1 MTLNIRNKRSAVQ
14 GSAPTASQLQDG
26 ELAVNYNA
34 SDPVIYTKDTAGNV
48 IRLTGAGA
56 DGNFRRVGTTLSP
69 TTPGDVVNVGAGTA
83 AAPSLHFSDANSGL
97 YRPGTNQ
104 VAIATGGT
112 QRVLFDSNGN
122 VGIGRT
128 PGAFKLDVNGTT
140 RILSSGQSSLLEIG
154 RGTTSNQYA
163 YIDLVGDTT
172 YADYGLRVIRNN
184 TGANTTSELRHRG
197 AASLNF
203 ITEQSAPL
211 VFSVNN
217 LERMRVHTNGNLG
230 IGTTNPARSV
240 HIADA
245 QPIIRLE
252 DSDGTNQYGEVFKA
266 GSGLYLDSRNNT
278 GNGQI
283 VFRGNGGNNEYARF
297 DANGNFGIGTTNP
310 GRTIHIKNT
319 LPDLRLEDTDSGTA
333 NTYGDIIYSISSIYL
348 DSRNGTSNGSI
359 IFRGRGGNAISEYAR
374 FDANG
379 DFGLGTTSPAQN
391 IHIESTFP
399 ALRLEDSNSGTADT
413 YGEVLF
419 STNAMYLD
427 SRNGTSNAPIVFRG
441 YNGTA
446 FTEYGRFKSSG
457 EFLAGG
463 SIQTGNAPLGFNG
476 ANYGTQYQIA
486 QSNGS
491 GAANAWVDRS
501 ERDAGVSL
509 VSSPAANFKN
519 IAFDADALSWAT
531 KIDVYFSDV
540 SCDNNSGNLIIK
552 PLNQT
557 INYFASGSL
566 VGFVMGV
573 VYNSGV
579 TPPDSF
585 IPKKWT
591 AADGIQLDWG
601 QAASTRY
608 GRVTFVRST
617 STKWMVDFQAS
628 LSVNPATGAYQSTWN
643 GNGIQTQPS
652 SGTGQLGGVQFVF
665 DAGNIDLG
673 TACVHY
679 S

>member
-69 TTPGDVVNVGAGTA
+69 TTLGDVVNVGAGTA

-128 PGAFKLDVNGTT
+128 SGGFKLDVNGTT

-172 YADYGLRVIRNN
+172 YTDYGLRIARSN
-184 TGANTTSELRHRG
+184 TGANTTSQLRHRG
-197 AASLNF
+197 TGNLDF
-203 ITEQSAPL
+203 ITIESAPL

-217 LERMRVHTNGNLG
+217 LEKMRVHTNGNVG
-230 IGTTNPARSV
+230 IGTSSPVRNL

-252 DSDGTNQYGEVFKA
+252 DSDGTNQYGEVFQA
-266 GSGLYLDSRNNT
+266 GGGLYLDSRNNT
-278 GNGQI
+278 ANGQI
-283 VFRGNGGNNEYARF
+283 IFRGNGGGNEYGRFNSVGSFGLGTNNPARNLHITGTF
-297 DANGNFGIGTTNP
+297 PGI
-310 GRTIHIKNT
+310 
-319 LPDLRLEDTDSGTA
+319 RLEDSDSGTA
-333 NTYGDIIYSISSIYL
+333 DTYGDIIYSTSGVYV
-348 DSRNGTSNGSI
+348 DSRNGASNGPI
-359 IFRGRGGNAISEYAR
+359 VFRGLGGGVNSEYGR
-374 FDANG
+374 FNPNG
-379 DFGLGTTSPAQN
+379 NFGLGTTSPART
-391 IHIESTFP
+391 IHIKNTFP
-399 ALRLEDSNSGTADT
+399 YLRLEDSDSGTADT
-413 YGEVLF
+413 YGEVF
-419 STNAMYLD
+419 YSTDALYLD
-427 SRNGTSNAPIVFRG
+427 SRNGTSNAAIVFRG
-441 YNGTA
+441 ANGTNA
-446 FTEYGRFKSSG
+446 TEYGRFKSSG

-491 GAANAWVDRS
+491 GAANTWVNRS

-509 VSSPAANFKN
+509 VSSPLAIFKN
-519 IAFDADALSWAT
+519 IAFDADALTWAT

-540 SCDNNSGNLIIK
+540 SCDNNNGNLFIK

-557 INYFASGSL
+557 NNIFASGSL
-566 VGFVMGV
+566 VGFAIGTVDENAAVG
-573 VYNSGV
+573 
-579 TPPDSF
+579 F
-585 IPKKWT
+585 ISKKWAT
-591 AADGIQLDWG
+591 DNGIQLDWG
-601 QAASTRY
+601 QATSTRY

-617 STKWMVDFQAS
+617 STQWMVDFQATA
-628 LSVNPATGAYQSTWN
+628 SVNPATGLYQSTWN
-643 GNGIQTQPS
+643 GNGVQTQPS
-652 SGTGQLGGVQFVF
+652 SGTGQLGGVQFIF
-665 DAGNIDLG
+665 DVGNIDLG
-673 TACVHY
+673 TASVHY